1 MAKPTPAPALLST
14 GSLTLAE
21 VAEIMDTPPEMVR
34 RWCVTGLLSGA
45 KQTQAGWKIPA
56 RSLSFFCMRRLEPHY
71 SIKTAADFVGLSKHT
86 IRSWVND
93 GSLKGRKIGTGRT
106 ASVLI
111 PESEL
116 RRRIGA

>member
-1 MAKPTPAPALLST
+1 M
-14 GSLTLAE
+14 
-21 VAEIMDTPPEMVR
+21 MDTPPEMVR

-45 KQTQAGWKIPA
+45 KQRQDGWKIPA
-56 RSLSFFCMRRLEPHY
+56 RSLSFFCMRKLEPHY
-71 SIKTAADFVGLSKHT
+71 SIKTAGAIIDRSEHT

-93 GSLKGRKIGTGRT
+93 GSLKARKMGTGRT